1 MKFTAW
7 IRALAGRSRSEAPE
21 DAEGTSSSLMATQPP
36 EETGQ
41 GEVGGLDFAA
51 AIRAHQA
58 WKGRLQAVVNGESK
72 EQLRS
77 ADVSPDDRCVL
88 GQWLHGPGC
97 QGFHGEPLLD
107 TVRATH
113 ARFHLMAGA
122 VLRAVEE
129 GRPQDARQL
138 LASDYQ
144 RASVQVQ
151 GKLAEL
157 FLHATGSERATP

>member
-21 DAEGTSSSLMATQPP
+21 DAEGTSSSLMATHPP
-36 EETGQ
+36 EEAGQ
-41 GEVGGLDFAA
+41 GEIGGLDFAA

-58 WKGRLQAVVNGESK
+58 WKGRLQAVVNGESQ

-97 QGFHGEPLLD
+97 QGFQGESLLD
-107 TVRATH
+107 TVRTAH

-138 LASDYQ
+138 LASDYH

>member
-7 IRALAGRSRSEAPE
+7 IRALAGRSRPDAPADTE
-21 DAEGTSSSLMATQPP
+21 TPSSLLPDPP
-36 EETGQ
+36 SENTSQ

-58 WKGRLQAVVNGESK
+58 WKGRLQAVVNGESR
-72 EQLRS
+72 EPLRAS
-77 ADVSPDDRCVL
+77 DVSSDDRCVL

-97 QGFHGEPLLD
+97 QAFHGEPLLE
-107 TVRATH
+107 TVRTTH

-138 LASDYQ
+138 LASDYH

>member
-7 IRALAGRSRSEAPE
+7 IRALAGRSRADAPADTESPSSRLSTETPE
-21 DAEGTSSSLMATQPP
+21 DTS
-36 EETGQ
+36 Q

-58 WKGRLQAVVNGESK
+58 WKGRLQAVVNGES
-72 EQLRS
+72 EERLHS
-77 ADVSPDDRCVL
+77 ADVTPDDRCVL

-97 QGFHGEPLLD
+97 QGFQGESLLD
-107 TVRATH
+107 TVRTAH

-138 LASDYQ
+138 LASDYH